1 MSRVPGAP
9 LLSRGG
15 PLLSWLSALLVS
27 ISLLGLHAPAAQAQS
42 DKSRATASSR
52 AKKAPAIERSA
63 QRRSDA
69 RQAKERRAGKP
80 RQTES
85 SASKRRT
92 TDRGRQAALAA
103 GGVAGGAMAL
113 PLASAS
119 NRGQVSRA
127 SLSPESG
134 PSSSQAGLAAEARLL
149 DIYRLIGRGQGRQA
163 LEHAETLVR
172 DVPNF
177 QLAQL
182 VYGDLLLA
190 QTRALPTMG
199 QAPGDIAAKAPQR
212 LDQLRQEA
220 EKRLAALRERP
231 PAGTLPSQFIT
242 LPPTTR
248 HAIAVDA
255 SRSRLYLFEN
265 GPKGLHLVADHYASI
280 GKLGSD
286 KRLEGDQ
293 RTPLGVYFITS
304 RLEGRQLTD
313 FYGVGALT
321 LNYPNE
327 YDRRLGRTGS
337 GIWLHGVPAESY
349 ARSPQSTDGCVV
361 LSNPELQSIIDRVQ
375 LRNTP
380 VVIARS
386 LQWVAPAVKEP
397 ERRSLSNLLEGWRTA
412 RASGD
417 INRLMAFYSAQ
428 FSNGGK
434 DLTQW
439 RQLIERDIQQVR
451 GRDLQLKD
459 VSILGWRDQSDVL
472 VVTFGEVAE
481 GQRTGAVKRQYWGK
495 EGGLWKIFYEGVI
508 G

>member
-9 LLSRGG
+9 LHSRSGH
-15 PLLSWLSALLVS
+15 LLSWLTALIVS
-27 ISLLGLHAPAAQAQS
+27 ISLLGVHAPMAQAQPE
-42 DKSRATASSR
+42 KGRATAASR
-52 AKKAPAIERSA
+52 VSKTPAAERTT
-63 QRRSDA
+63 QRRQDARKAEA
-69 RQAKERRAGKP
+69 RQAKERKTTKP
-80 RQTES
+80 RQVD
-85 SASKRRT
+85 ASTPNRRA
-92 TDRGRQAALAA
+92 DRTRQAALIR
-103 GGVAGGAMAL
+103 GATAL
-113 PLASAS
+113 PLANAS
-119 NRGQVSRA
+119 NRGQVSRT
-127 SLSPESG
+127 SLQSDSGSSPS
-134 PSSSQAGLAAEARLL
+134 PTGLAAEARLL
-149 DIYRLIGRGQGRQA
+149 DVYRLIGRGQGRQA
-163 LEHAETLVR
+163 LEHAEALVR

-199 QAPGDIAAKAPQR
+199 QAPGDIASKAPQR

-220 EKRLAALRERP
+220 DKRLAALRERP
-231 PAGTLPSQFIT
+231 PIGTLPSQFIT

-265 GPKGLHLVADHYASI
+265 GPQGLHLVADHYASI

-337 GIWLHGVPAESY
+337 GIWLHGVPTESY

-361 LSNPELQSIIDRVQ
+361 LANPELQSIIDRVQ
-375 LRNTP
+375 TRNTP

-386 LQWVAPAVKEP
+386 LQWVAPAAKEP
-397 ERRSLSNLLEGWRTA
+397 ERRSLGNLLEGWRTA

-434 DLTQW
+434 DLVQW
-439 RQLIERDIQQVR
+439 RQMIERDVQQVR

-472 VVTFGEVAE
+472 VITFGEVAE
-481 GQRTGAVKRQYWGK
+481 GQRTGAIKRQYWGK